1 MTSSGPSGPPKETS
15 RNAASVA
22 IAPSNQVGQGAPGD
36 PDRRLVVLGRVSSRE
51 GQYLVD
57 IPGGMV
63 VGKDRLAQA
72 DLRACRGAIHAQH
85 PGRRRTA
92 VKRLHDIRLARPPES
107 T

>member
-36 PDRRLVVLGRVSSRE
+36 PDRRLVVLGRVPSRE

-72 DLRACRGAIHAQH
+72 DLGA
-85 PGRRRTA
+85 
-92 VKRLHDIRLARPPES
+92 
-107 T
+107 